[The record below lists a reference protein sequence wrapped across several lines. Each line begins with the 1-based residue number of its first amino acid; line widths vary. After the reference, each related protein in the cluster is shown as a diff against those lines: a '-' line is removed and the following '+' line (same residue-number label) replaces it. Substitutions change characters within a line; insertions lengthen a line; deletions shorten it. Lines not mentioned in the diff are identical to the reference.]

1 MYDVPFYRMSNYQIK
16 SGSLNEY
23 EFNSSHVN
31 SSRIFRKEEK
41 SAVLL
46 NYNIKY
52 EGLFFE
58 VPFYSKLIHFVVQQ
72 MNSICNSCCLFH
84 VIFIKFYN
92 FSVFSCSVHIYFEV
106 ELPLFGD
113 VFYSNIF
120 KIHYLSRVLLDKIL
134 KDI

>member
-72 MNSICNSCCLFH
+72 RNGICNSCCVYLVILSNSIIFQYFH
-84 VIFIKFYN
+84 AKHTYI
-92 FSVFSCSVHIYFEV
+92 FEV
-106 ELPLFGD
+106 
-113 VFYSNIF
+113 
-120 KIHYLSRVLLDKIL
+120 VLTWHL
-134 KDI
+134 KP